1 MSVLMAGGGVRGGQ
15 VIGASDGQGAY
26 PADRPVACE
35 DLIATVY
42 HAFGISPDDTVE
54 AVGGQQSNTSRH
66 LQALFDARMV
76 GRRRAGSSV
85 LYWISDPDVFR
96 LCEIVCH
103 SAEQEAIRSLAEL
116 KGR

>member
-1 MSVLMAGGGVRGGQ
+1 MKTLRHGKKLSDRMLEVVAARFRILGEPQRLRILQVLQAGEKSVGE
-15 VIGASDGQGAY
+15 I
-26 PADRPVACE
+26 
-35 DLIATVY
+35 
-42 HAFGISPDDTVE
+42 VE

-66 LQALFDARMV
+66 LQALFDVRMV